1 MCWASSYLAM
11 NLNYLNKLSFMKA
24 VSFVA
29 VVRIRTAVTAT
40 QTQKL
45 HILPSNSGGSKIC
58 RAKKV
63 AQGVLVFCFQKAPES
78 RASPC
83 HCLGKT
89 DYNVTRKGVFS
100 ASVNCISRKVW
111 KLALKTN
118 NNCISHRRV
127 GQRESIGYSLMFLSS
142 KQTTLWLSALK
153 QIHYTSKE
161 AMRLCFPRVSGGY
174 PWPSSPYEFPLKTE
188 KAQSQSACG
197 KQTQHQSHS
206 KCKRKGK
213 KTPGDWVLTLGWR
226 GWGEGIWQ
234 EINETELSTGKVF
247 AGIAAYIMLT
257 VRSDDVIS
265 SWHD

>member
-1 MCWASSYLAM
+1 MITKTTQHVLRPVLVPTWQWV
-11 NLNYLNKLSFMKA
+11 LNKHYLNKLSFMKA

-29 VVRIRTAVTAT
+29 VVTIRTAVTAT

-45 HILPSNSGGSKIC
+45 HILPSNSGGSNIC
-58 RAKKV
+58 RAKNV

-127 GQRESIGYSLMFLSS
+127 GQRRSIGYSLMFLSS

-153 QIHYTSKE
+153 QIHYTSEE

-174 PWPSSPYEFPLKTE
+174 HGLL
-188 KAQSQSACG
+188 
-197 KQTQHQSHS
+197 
-206 KCKRKGK
+206 
-213 KTPGDWVLTLGWR
+213 VLTRYFENRESTESECVW
-226 GWGEGIWQ
+226 
-234 EINETELSTGKVF
+234 ETNTAS
-247 AGIAAYIMLT
+247 
-257 VRSDDVIS
+257 IS
-265 SWHD
+265 F